1 MKNYK
6 LLVVFLLICSSAY
19 IYCGKEKDTEENIS
33 ENFQNQCI
41 FFEGK
46 EKLNIVLKNLKDII
60 LNNTIF
66 NPLNGIKEYI
76 DSIAD
81 QEIYKKSL
89 IETAK
94 IFSRKHFIQEKIN
107 SDLKKILE
115 NYSPENEIIA
125 AMLIIEGAD
134 PNISV
139 NFKVGTQNYT
149 LPVIIMI
156 SITNKFKKLVP
167 LLASYGADLNY
178 KLENNGNAL
187 KNSIILGYDD
197 ISKMLIDNGADLNIK
212 DKEGN
217 TPLMVAVIRN
227 KENIVKELIS
237 HGADVNVKGEKGYTA
252 LMWAVNL
259 KRTTIIKDII
269 ESGANVSIINDQGL
283 TARDIAF
290 EKGYLDIYDII
301 FQVYLAKLVDKI

>member
-6 LLVVFLLICSSAY
+6 LLVVFLLISLFEYA
-19 IYCGKEKDTEENIS
+19 YCGKEKDTEENIS

-46 EKLNIVLKNLKDII
+46 EKLNTVLKNLKDII

-94 IFSRKHFIQEKIN
+94 IFSRKHFLQEKIN

-125 AMLIIEGAD
+125 AMLILEGGD
-134 PNISV
+134 PNIFV
-139 NFKVGTQNYT
+139 NFKVGAQNYT

-156 SITNKFKKLVP
+156 SITNKFKKLIP
-167 LLASYGADLNY
+167 LLASYGANLNY
-178 KLENNGNAL
+178 KLENGGNAL

-197 ISKMLIDNGADLNIK
+197 ISKMFIDNGVDLNIR

-217 TPLMVAVIRN
+217 TPLMSAVIRN
-227 KENIVKELIS
+227 KEEVVRELIS
-237 HGADVNVKGEKGYTA
+237 HGADVNAKGEKGYTA
-252 LMWAVNL
+252 LMWAANF
-259 KRTTIIKDII
+259 KRTTIMKNII
-269 ESGANVSIINDQGL
+269 ENGANVSIINDQGL

-301 FQVYLAKLVDKI
+301 VQEYLAKLVDKS